1 MVQRLQRQS
10 LLDTW
15 NKRIKE
21 WYPSG
26 LSIRAWCRQQALSYQ
41 QFLYWQT
48 RIAKRDEQTENS
60 GLVHSLSRIF
70 GHKRGV
76 VSRKRSWEKRGFI
89 REGCDRRSEHGQN
102 SLDAPLGFVSL
113 PDETPKLSSDSGIVI
128 QCQGIQ
134 IHISSDFDSKTLLRC
149 LKTVRSQEC

>member
-48 RIAKRDEQTENS
+48 RIAKRDEQTA
-60 GLVHSLSRIF
+60 
-70 GHKRGV
+70 
-76 VSRKRSWEKRGFI
+76 
-89 REGCDRRSEHGQN
+89 N